1 MQAHSEQR
9 EHARRVHEAFQDPAN
24 VQKRREEK
32 KRLKQEQHEKR
43 LALKK
48 ERDRLWR
55 EKHEK
60 QD

>member
-1 MQAHSEQR
+1 MRSPIGFNR
-9 EHARRVHEAFQDPAN
+9 EPRRRGYD

-32 KRLKQEQHEKR
+32 KRRKQEQHEKR

-48 ERDRLWR
+48 EHDRLWR